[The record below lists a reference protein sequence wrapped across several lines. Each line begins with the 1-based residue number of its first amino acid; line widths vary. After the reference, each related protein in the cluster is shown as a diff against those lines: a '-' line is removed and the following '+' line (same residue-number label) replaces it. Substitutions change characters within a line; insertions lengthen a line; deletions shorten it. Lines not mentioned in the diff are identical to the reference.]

1 MCISTSQYYPLTR
14 LDVYSFSLLLN
25 VRIYISLL
33 AGRVLGEDVVE
44 QSFKVFLEVFE
55 EVY

>member
-1 MCISTSQYYPLTR
+1 MYLYIPTS
-14 LDVYSFSLLLN
+14 
-25 VRIYISLL
+25 
-33 AGRVLGEDVVE
+33 GRVLGEDIAE